1 MYPEMRR
8 KKQAL
13 VEAEIIAILERNTSG
28 VLGLHGTNGYPYTV
42 PLSYVY
48 IDGKIYFHCANDGY
62 KMKCMQADNR
72 VSFCIID
79 QDEIVPEEFTT
90 YYRSVV
96 LFGKA
101 RLITGSEAVA
111 AAMRQLVAKYSVD
124 FITEGEAAIAHIGN
138 SLTIVEIEIEHMTG
152 KEAKKLMM
160 QR

>member
-13 VEAEIIAILERNTSG
+13 SEAEVVAILERNTSG
-28 VLGLHGTNGYPYTV
+28 VLGLNGLNGYPYTV

-48 IDGKIYFHCANDGY
+48 MDGKIYFHCANDGY

-72 VSFCIID
+72 ISFCIID

-90 YYRSVV
+90 YYRSVI

-101 RLITGSEAVA
+101 HLISGPEAVA
-111 AAMRQLVAKYSVD
+111 AAMRQLIAKYSVD
-124 FITEGEAAIAHIGN
+124 FITEGEAAIANIGN
-138 SLTIVEIEIEHMTG
+138 SLTIVELEIEHISG